1 VNFFSFLF
9 VLEIQYT
16 EKCEQVVLDVYRNRS
31 KMDISIDVI
40 TEAERIDKILA
51 GSRDLEMNKD
61 WKELDAGITYDIKA

>member
-1 VNFFSFLF
+1 
-9 VLEIQYT
+9 
-16 EKCEQVVLDVYRNRS
+16 VLDVYRNRS

-61 WKELDAGITYDIKA
+61 WQELDAGITYDIKA